1 MTKSFGFVGL
11 LFGAVL
17 RLPITFYLRDMLMD
31 IILEIIAE
39 KKARNIEPT
48 HALFKDVFDRAT
60 IEGIAADEIRNG
72 LNELFING
80 EIEVGDTLNDKWIRI
95 LNN

>member
-1 MTKSFGFVGL
+1 MR
-11 LFGAVL
+11 L
-17 RLPITFYLRDMLMD
+17 RMYMLYNMILK
-31 IILEIIAE
+31 IINQISSE

-80 EIEVGDTLNDKWIRI
+80 EIEVGRTINDKYITI
-95 LNN
+95 K